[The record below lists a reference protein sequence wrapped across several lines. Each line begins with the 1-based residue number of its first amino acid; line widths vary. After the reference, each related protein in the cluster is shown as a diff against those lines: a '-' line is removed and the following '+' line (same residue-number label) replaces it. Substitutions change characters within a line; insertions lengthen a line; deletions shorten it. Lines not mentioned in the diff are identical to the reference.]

1 MVCVH
6 ARQNELEKMGASALS
21 KLVLVQMDRIEHL
34 ELMVAKLQRRHFGPK
49 SEKAPINADQLM
61 LSLSGTVIEA
71 QPVVQVPPQAS
82 EDKTTHPPRKS
93 RALPPHLP
101 REVRTHFP
109 EHTTCPCCNGELRK
123 FSEDVSEMLEYMP
136 ASFFVIRH
144 VRPKMSCRKCST
156 VVQASAP
163 ERVLDRGLPGP
174 GLLAH
179 VITAKYC
186 DHTPLHRQ
194 SQIFAREGVD
204 LDRSI
209 LARWVGEAAALVEP
223 VAEVLRRYVL
233 DTEKLHGD
241 DTPLPVLAPGTGKT
255 KTGRFWTYVRDNR
268 PAGDNRAPAVWF
280 AYSPDRKGEHPQ
292 GHLAKFEGILQ
303 ADAFAGF
310 NKLYQSGAIQ
320 EAPCMAHI
328 RRKFFDLMKAHQSPI
343 ATEAVERIRAL
354 YRIEKEIKGKSA
366 DERRAIRSERARP
379 LFDDMR
385 RWLEQALTQL
395 APKSETAAA
404 IHYALGL
411 WDALARYLDDGRIEI
426 DNMIAERALRPVA
439 IGRRNYLFAGSD
451 AGARRAAIL
460 YSLIGTARLN
470 GLDPEAY
477 LRYVLSRIGEHPI
490 KHIEELLP
498 WKVAGKLGPILQQAA

>member
-1 MVCVH
+1 
-6 ARQNELEKMGASALS
+6 MGAPALS
-21 KLVLVQMDRIEHL
+21 KLVLAQMNRIEHL
-34 ELMVAKLQRRHFGPK
+34 ELMVAKLQRQHFGPK

-82 EDKTTHPPRKS
+82 EDKTTRPPRKS
-93 RALPPHLP
+93 RALPANLP

-109 EHTTCPCCNGELRK
+109 AHTTCPCCNGELRK
-123 FSEDVSEMLEYMP
+123 FGEDVSEMLEYTP
-136 ASFFVIRH
+136 ASLFVIRH

-156 VVQASAP
+156 VVQAPAP

-209 LARWVGEAAALVEP
+209 LARWVGEAAALLEP

-292 GHLAKFEGILQ
+292 RHLAKFEGILQ
-303 ADAFAGF
+303 ADAFAGYVACAVMLRMEVARKRRTRF
-310 NKLYQSGAIQ
+310 RGGGLHIILATLTTISRTPSTWHYFAKGCAADFLQPRSAQ
-320 EAPCMAHI
+320 VPSPSCPCRPL
-328 RRKFFDLMKAHQSPI
+328 RRCSSCP
-343 ATEAVERIRAL
+343 
-354 YRIEKEIKGKSA
+354 EKHG
-366 DERRAIRSERARP
+366 RAR
-379 LFDDMR
+379 
-385 RWLEQALTQL
+385 
-395 APKSETAAA
+395 
-404 IHYALGL
+404 LG
-411 WDALARYLDDGRIEI
+411 
-426 DNMIAERALRPVA
+426 
-439 IGRRNYLFAGSD
+439 SC
-451 AGARRAAIL
+451 
-460 YSLIGTARLN
+460 
-470 GLDPEAY
+470 
-477 LRYVLSRIGEHPI
+477 
-490 KHIEELLP
+490 
-498 WKVAGKLGPILQQAA
+498 